1 MFKVFLMIAALLFSA
16 TSAKADCLNLG
27 TATCE
32 PATSYEIT
40 IDKVEFCKSVSC
52 SSPYVVSSSSEDF
65 DISSASAGG
74 AVGNY
79 ADLDAVPAGVYTH
92 IRTTIEVQIT
102 FSGPAVTTGGNNCSA
117 KTNENTPVATAAISG
132 ALGLSANDAFNL
144 SVDIANQKLI
154 HKFELSDP
162 IAISKSGSLP
172 QVQIDFSTSH
182 GHLCNGTTSYPGVPF
197 VNIKVIKN

>member
-1 MFKVFLMIAALLFSA
+1 MFKVYLMIAAILVSA
-16 TSAKADCLNLG
+16 TSARAACLDLG

-40 IDKVEFCKSVSC
+40 IDKVEFCKSASC
-52 SSPYVVSSSSEDF
+52 ASPFVVSSSSEDF

-92 IRTTIEVQIT
+92 IRTTIDGQIT

-117 KTNENTPVATAAISG
+117 QTNASTLVATAAING
-132 ALGLSANDAFNL
+132 ALSLSANDAFNL
-144 SVDIANQKLI
+144 SVDVANQKLI
-154 HKFELSDP
+154 HDYELSNP

-172 QVQIDFSTSH
+172 QVQIDFSTSD
-182 GHLCNGTTSYPGVPF
+182 GHLCDGTTSYPGVPF
-197 VNIKVIKN
+197 VDIKVINN